1 MNTLEKEY
9 CNLLEYQKFDE
20 TSIGEEIIKTTI
32 DQISNSTFLKGCA
45 LSVFDV
51 YRKKH
56 VYESEYYKE
65 LFKETNS
72 EYSEVKVHP
81 DDYEALC
88 KNGIATFKH
97 LFSHNKN
104 AKYNKLI
111 REYRAL
117 VRGKYQRVIE
127 QITILAFDKVGNI
140 WLCLSIVDIAPNQAP
155 PYIVNSKIVNFKT
168 GLVFSPLDEFYN
180 KDTILSSRELDILK
194 LISAGQLSNEISDKF
209 HFSVNTVNIHRQS
222 ILKKINVDTS
232 IEAIRYAE
240 NLGLL
245 DSPL

>member
-20 TSIGEEIIKTTI
+20 TSIGEEIIKTNI

-88 KNGIATFKH
+88 KNSIATFKH

-104 AKYNKLI
+104 AKYNKVI

-127 QITILAFDKVGNI
+127 QIMILAFDKVGNI

-180 KDTILSSRELDILK
+180 KDIILSSRELDILK
-194 LISAGQLSNEISDKF
+194 LISTGQLSNEISDKL

-222 ILKKINVDTS
+222 IFKKFNVDTS

-240 NLGLL
+240 NLGLI
-245 DSPL
+245 DYPL